1 VFFYANKN
9 ENCKILTSTVKNDK
23 MH

>member
-9 ENCKILTSTVKNDK
+9 ENCKILTSAVKNDK